1 MAPLAT
7 AALLVAIAT
16 AAAGVERPDEG
27 DALLGPVLREVGTG
41 VEGIAAPTSGV
52 RVQVPHDDGYD
63 DDYWGAGG
71 YHDDEGG
78 YDDGDYQDE
87 YEDPED
93 PCDNWDGCPGC
104 CPW

>member
-1 MAPLAT
+1 MALLMT
-7 AALLVAIAT
+7 AALLIAIAT
-16 AAAGVERPDEG
+16 AAGVERPDEV
-27 DALLGPVLREVGTG
+27 DPVPREVGTG
-41 VEGIAAPTSGV
+41 VGGIALSD
-52 RVQVPHDDGYD
+52 RVHVPNDDGYD

-78 YDDGDYQDE
+78 YDDDDYLDE